1 MNPKVIT
8 SKEAAYM
15 VKDGAWLCSQG
26 MGGNDLAEELMLEL
40 GKRFEET
47 GKPEHIKWMHSS
59 GNGDKGSRGLNH
71 VAHEGMLDEIIG
83 GHFIPAPKV
92 QDLIENNKCKGY
104 NLPQGVISQMFRDIA
119 GNRPTISRIGLK
131 TFVDP
136 RLQGGKLNDITTE
149 ERVEPITID
158 GVEYLKYKH
167 PESLDYAFLRGT
179 YADERGNI
187 SFEEEGMI
195 GESIDAAH
203 AVKNSGGIVFVQV
216 KKVVENGSLDPRYVH
231 IPGTLVDYIVPVS
244 DMHNHMMTFDEDF
257 NPAYCGACRV
267 KVDFK
272 AGDQKMD
279 AKRIIARRSA
289 MELKPNSIVNLGIG
303 TPEFIGVVA
312 EEEGLRDSMTLS
324 IESGPVGGIPVSGIG
339 FGVSMNPDCILTQA
353 TQFDFYDGGGL
364 DLAFLGLAEAD
375 KAGNVNVSKF
385 GPKIA
390 GAGGFINIT
399 QATHDVVYC
408 GTMTAGGLKI
418 EVKDGKLVI
427 LQEGRVK
434 KFVEQV
440 QHVTFSGELANETG
454 QNVIYVTERAV
465 FRLTEKGLTLA
476 EIAPGMD
483 LQKDIIDQ
491 MGFVPPIADDF
502 KLMDERIFREG
513 LMGLK
518 TADDI

>member
-1 MNPKVIT
+1 MNPKIIT

-26 MGGNDLAEELMLEL
+26 MGGNDLAEELFLEL

-59 GNGDKGSRGLNH
+59 GNGDRAYRGLNH
-71 VAHEGMLDEIIG
+71 IAHEGMLDLIIG
-83 GHFIPAPKV
+83 GHYGPAVKV
-92 QDLIENNKCKGY
+92 QDMVAENKCKAY
-104 NLPQGVISQMFRDIA
+104 NLPQGVISIMFRDIA

-136 RLQGGKLNDITTE
+136 RLQGGKLNEITTE
-149 ERVEPITID
+149 DIVEPIEID

-167 PESLDYAFLRGT
+167 PETLDYAFLRGT

-195 GESIDAAH
+195 AESIDAAH

-216 KKVVENGSLDPRYVH
+216 KKVVENGSLDPRDVH

-244 DMHNHMMTFDEDF
+244 DMHNHMMTFDEDY
-257 NPAYCGACRV
+257 NPALCGACRV
-267 KVDFK
+267 KVNFK
-272 AGDQKMD
+272 PGDQKID
-279 AKRIIARRSA
+279 AKRIIARRAA
-289 MELKPNSIVNLGIG
+289 MELRPNSIVNLGIG
-303 TPEFIGVVA
+303 TPEFVGVVA

-324 IESGPVGGIPVSGIG
+324 IESGPVGGIPTSGIG
-339 FGVSMNPDCILTQA
+339 FGTALKPDCILSQA

-375 KAGNVNVSKF
+375 KKGNVNVSKF

-418 EVKDGKLVI
+418 DVKDGKLII
-427 LQEGRVK
+427 LQEGKVK
-434 KFVEQV
+434 KLVDEV
-440 QHVTFSGELANETG
+440 QHITFSGELAHETG

-518 TADDI
+518 

>member
-1 MNPKVIT
+1 
-8 SKEAAYM
+8 
-15 VKDGAWLCSQG
+15 
-26 MGGNDLAEELMLEL
+26 
-40 GKRFEET
+40 
-47 GKPEHIKWMHSS
+47 
-59 GNGDKGSRGLNH
+59 
-71 VAHEGMLDEIIG
+71 
-83 GHFIPAPKV
+83 
-92 QDLIENNKCKGY
+92 
-104 NLPQGVISQMFRDIA
+104 
-119 GNRPTISRIGLK
+119 
-131 TFVDP
+131 
-136 RLQGGKLNDITTE
+136 
-149 ERVEPITID
+149 
-158 GVEYLKYKH
+158 
-167 PESLDYAFLRGT
+167 
-179 YADERGNI
+179 
-187 SFEEEGMI
+187 
-195 GESIDAAH
+195 
-203 AVKNSGGIVFVQV
+203 
-216 KKVVENGSLDPRYVH
+216 
-231 IPGTLVDYIVPVS
+231 
-244 DMHNHMMTFDEDF
+244 
-257 NPAYCGACRV
+257 
-267 KVDFK
+267 
-272 AGDQKMD
+272 
-279 AKRIIARRSA
+279 
-289 MELKPNSIVNLGIG
+289 
-303 TPEFIGVVA
+303 
-312 EEEGLRDSMTLS
+312 
-324 IESGPVGGIPVSGIG
+324 
-339 FGVSMNPDCILTQA
+339 MNPDCILTQA

-375 KAGNVNVSKF
+375 KQGNVNVSKF

-518 TADDI
+518 TADNI